1 MTSALD
7 CLTEGR
13 GSSRGTENETD

>member
-7 CLTEGR
+7 CLTEAR